1 MGRPRLHSDTYL
13 ANEGEF
19 SVTPWS
25 VKGKVDY
32 LRLAKEFG
40 VQLIGEEEMQLLQSL
55 AGDIHPLIRRG
66 YFYAH
71 RDLIQV
77 LNRHA
82 SGGKWALYA
91 GRGPSGDLH
100 IGHLVPWI
108 LAKWFVDKFGVEFF
122 FELTDD
128 EKFLVKEG
136 YTLEETNRL
145 AYENALDLIALGFE
159 PRNLHLIIDTE
170 DIALLYGIAVRI
182 GKHLTLST
190 LKHTFGFTDSTNV
203 GAAFF
208 PTLEMAMAFLPSSLY
223 GEEVPV
229 LIPTAIDQDPYFRL
243 GRDVAPLLGYPKPAT
258 IYSKFLPGLTGED
271 KMSASTPESSIYVTD
286 NEKAVKRKIMNAF
299 TGGQATVE
307 EQRRLGGNPDICPV
321 YKYHLLFQ
329 ESDEKVRSIYAD
341 CRAGRL
347 LCGECKLML
356 NERLSSFMASH
367 KEAREKAK
375 ERIHEYRVQVKR

>member
-1 MGRPRLHSDTYL
+1 MGRPRLHSDTHL
-13 ANEGEF
+13 ASEGEF

-40 VQLIGEEEMQLLQSL
+40 VQLIGEEETQLLKSL

-71 RDLIQV
+71 RDLTQV
-77 LNRHA
+77 LSRHA
-82 SGGKWALYA
+82 AGGKWALYA

-170 DIALLYGIAVRI
+170 DISLLYGIAVRI

-286 NEKAVKRKIMNAF
+286 NEKAIKRKVMNAF

-329 ESDEKVRSIYAD
+329 ESDEKVRSIYED
-341 CRAGRL
+341 CRSGRL

-356 NERLSSFMASH
+356 NERLSSFIASH
-367 KEAREKAK
+367 REAREKAK
-375 ERIHEYRVQVKR
+375 ERIHEYRIQAKR

>member
-1 MGRPRLHSDTYL
+1 MT
-13 ANEGEF
+13 
-19 SVTPWS
+19 
-25 VKGKVDY
+25 GKVDY

-40 VQLIGEEEMQLLQSL
+40 VQLITDEDLGRLREL
-55 AGDIHPLIRRG
+55 AGDVHPLLRRG

-71 RDLIQV
+71 RDLNQIIERQ
-77 LNRHA
+77 A
-82 SGGKWALYA
+82 GGGRWALYA

-100 IGHLVPWI
+100 IGHLIPWM
-108 LAKWFVDKFGVEFF
+108 LAKWFVDRFGVEFF

-136 YTLEETNRL
+136 YSLEDTNRL
-145 AYENALDLIALGFE
+145 AYENALDLIALGFD
-159 PRNLHLIIDTE
+159 PKHLHLIIDTE
-170 DIALLYGIAVRI
+170 DISLLYGIAVRI

-208 PTLEMAMAFLPSSLY
+208 PTLEIAMAFLPSRVS
-223 GEEVPV
+223 GAEVPV

-271 KMSASTPESSIYVTD
+271 KMSASNPESSIYITD
-286 NEKAVKRKIMNAF
+286 DDKAVRRKVMNAF

-307 EQRRLGGNPDICPV
+307 EQRRLGGNPDACPV

-329 ESDEKVRSIYAD
+329 DSDETVRRIYDD
-341 CRAGRL
+341 CRGGRL

-356 NERLSSFMASH
+356 HERLSKFMVQH
-367 KEAREKAK
+367 REAREKAR
-375 ERIHEYRVQVKR
+375 ERIGEYRIAAKLS